1 MSDTL
6 THRYAR
12 PALAALLLTILF
24 SSARA
29 QQATPTPAAKE
40 PATVSGRVTTNGGK
54 PAREVPVVLAPTD
67 WVIQREPVAKSSTDE
82 DGRYKLTNVP
92 PGRYHLT
99 AISPGYVFAEA
110 GADEWRMGKI
120 VNVAPGDELK
130 NLDFTL
136 VRGGV
141 VTGRVIDPD
150 GKPVIEEYVTL
161 LPADKSE
168 RKSGGGPSVG
178 ATTDDRGVYR
188 VWGVRP
194 GRYFVYAGHSRED
207 NFRRGGGAGAFYPQ
221 TFYPS
226 VPDES
231 QAKVVE
237 VTAGDEADDVDITLS
252 KLEMTY
258 AARGRVVDES
268 GRPVQGVSAA
278 VGSMTKGGRNFDGYV
293 GGGVKTDERGEFTV
307 RGLTPGDWGV
317 WATEGDIYGGGGS
330 QGSTYSDPAVFEVTD
345 SDVSGLEVKMHRG
358 AEVSGVI
365 TLEGTSDPAVI
376 ARFRESRFS
385 AWVNTGDS
393 SAGVPN
399 YMSFKPSADG
409 GFSLKGLR
417 PGRLMLDLEWP
428 RPKGFSL
435 LYVKRDGIELR
446 EGLELHAGERVKNV
460 QAVYAYG
467 TSVIR
472 GEVQFRN
479 GVRPEGVTYVV
490 GAHRAGNTMDSASAV
505 LDSLGHFQI
514 ENLSAGEYELS
525 LVDWSP
531 NATNRSP
538 LAKVSATVPA
548 EGEVKVTLV
557 YDMTARK
564 EGQ

>member
-1 MSDTL
+1 
-6 THRYAR
+6 
-12 PALAALLLTILF
+12 
-24 SSARA
+24 
-29 QQATPTPAAKE
+29 
-40 PATVSGRVTTNGGK
+40 
-54 PAREVPVVLAPTD
+54 
-67 WVIQREPVAKSSTDE
+67 
-82 DGRYKLTNVP
+82 
-92 PGRYHLT
+92 
-99 AISPGYVFAEA
+99 
-110 GADEWRMGKI
+110 
-120 VNVAPGDELK
+120 
-130 NLDFTL
+130 
-136 VRGGV
+136 
-141 VTGRVIDPD
+141 
-150 GKPVIEEYVTL
+150 
-161 LPADKSE
+161 
-168 RKSGGGPSVG
+168 
-178 ATTDDRGVYR
+178 
-188 VWGVRP
+188 
-194 GRYFVYAGHSRED
+194 
-207 NFRRGGGAGAFYPQ
+207 
-221 TFYPS
+221 
-226 VPDES
+226 
-231 QAKVVE
+231 
-237 VTAGDEADDVDITLS
+237 
-252 KLEMTY
+252 
-258 AARGRVVDES
+258 
-268 GRPVQGVSAA
+268 
-278 VGSMTKGGRNFDGYV
+278 
-293 GGGVKTDERGEFTV
+293 
-307 RGLTPGDWGV
+307 
-317 WATEGDIYGGGGS
+317 
-330 QGSTYSDPAVFEVTD
+330 
-345 SDVSGLEVKMHRG
+345 MHRG

-548 EGEVKVTLV
+548 QGQVKVTLV